1 MSESQP
7 GRESMGTDSV
17 FDLMDEH
24 GHEELILCYDKTTDL
39 KAIIAIHDTTLG
51 PALGGT
57 RMWDYPDEGEALKD
71 ALRLSRSMT
80 YQAAVADCDT
90 GGGKAV
96 LWGNPM
102 RDKSEAYFRAFGRFV
117 EGLMGRF
124 VTYGDLGTDERDLR
138 YVQRETHHVAPFAA
152 GRGGETDGA
161 RVTAY
166 GVLWG
171 MKACCK
177 VVYGVSAL
185 NGRRVVIQGTGEVG
199 THLARYL
206 HDEGATLIISD
217 IVYDAMKRVQDEIPS
232 AEIVR
237 PDRVFECDCD
247 IFSPCALGGVINYKT
262 LNRLRCKIIA
272 GGAYNVLE
280 SDVLGDLLHK
290 KGVLYAPDFVLSAGE
305 LFQSADRMRAVSQE
319 ASLKRA
325 EGIYDML
332 ARVFERA
339 RRENIPP
346 YRAARRI
353 AIERIEKVGRV
364 RTILTHPKDIGL

>member
-1 MSESQP
+1 
-7 GRESMGTDSV
+7 MGYDSV

-24 GHEELILCYDKTTDL
+24 GHEEVVFCYDRNTDL

-57 RMWDYPDEGEALKD
+57 RMWDYHTEEEALKD

-80 YQAAVADCDT
+80 YQAALADCDT

-117 EGLMGRF
+117 EGLLGRF
-124 VTYGDLGTDERDLR
+124 VTYCDLGTDEKDLR
-138 YVQRETHHVAPFAA
+138 YIQRETKEVAPFAA
-152 GRGGETDGA
+152 RGRGVTDGA
-161 RVTAY
+161 KATAC
-166 GVLWG
+166 GVFWG

-177 VVYGVSAL
+177 MVYGVASVKD
-185 NGRRVVIQGTGEVG
+185 RKVVIQGTGEVG

-206 HDEGATLIISD
+206 HAEGAGIIISD
-217 IVYDAMKRVQDEIPS
+217 IVYDAMKRVQDEFPD
-232 AEIVR
+232 AEIVH
-237 PDRVFECDCD
+237 PDKVFGCDCD
-247 IFSPCALGGVINYKT
+247 IFSPCALGGVINHKT
-262 LNRLRCKIIA
+262 VNKLRCRIVA

-280 SDVLGDLLHK
+280 SDVVGDILHK
-290 KGVLYAPDFVLSAGE
+290 KGILYAPDFVLSAGE
-305 LFQSADRMRAVSQE
+305 LFQSADRMQPVSQE
-319 ASLKRA
+319 ESLRRA

-332 ARVFERA
+332 VRVFDLA
-339 RRENIPP
+339 LKENIPP

-364 RTILTHPKDIGL
+364 RTILTHPRDIGL

>member
-1 MSESQP
+1 
-7 GRESMGTDSV
+7 
-17 FDLMDEH
+17 MDEH
-24 GHEELILCYDKTTDL
+24 GHEEIVLCYDKTTDL

-57 RMWDYPDEGEALKD
+57 RMWDYDTEADALKD

-96 LWGNPM
+96 LWGDPFTA
-102 RDKSEAYFRAFGRFV
+102 KTEAYFRAFGRFV
-117 EGLMGRF
+117 EGLGGRF

-138 YVQRETHHVAPFAA
+138 YVRRETENIAPFVARGAA
-152 GRGGETDGA
+152 ESDGA

-177 VVYGVSAL
+177 MAFGVSTVQ
-185 NGRRVVIQGTGEVG
+185 GRTVGIQGVGEVG
-199 THLARYL
+199 IHLARYL
-206 HDEGATLIISD
+206 HAEGAKLIISD
-217 IVYDAMKRVQDEIPS
+217 IVYDAMKRVQDEVPD

-237 PDRVFECDCD
+237 PESIFDCECD
-247 IFSPCALGGVINYKT
+247 IFSPCALGGVLTCDI
-262 LNRLRCKIIA
+262 LERLRCKIVA
-272 GGAYNVLE
+272 GAAYDVLE
-280 SDVLGDLLHK
+280 SDVVGDLLHK
-290 KGVLYAPDFVLSAGE
+290 KGILYAPDFVISAGE
-305 LFQSADRMRAVSQE
+305 LFQSADKLQPVSQE

-325 EGIYDML
+325 EEIHDVL
-332 ARVFERA
+332 VRVFERA
-339 RRENIPP
+339 RRDKVPP

-353 AIERIEKVGRV
+353 AAERIESVGRV
-364 RTILTHPKDIGL
+364 RTILKHPPEIGL

>member
-1 MSESQP
+1 
-7 GRESMGTDSV
+7 MGKDSV

-24 GHEELILCYDKTTDL
+24 GHEEIIFCHDKTTDL
-39 KAIIAIHDTTLG
+39 RAIIAIHDTTLG

-57 RMWDYPDEGEALKD
+57 RMWDYESEADALKD

-124 VTYGDLGTDERDLR
+124 VTYGDLGTDEKDLR
-138 YVQRETHHVAPFAA
+138 YVQRETGQIAPFVA
-152 GRGGETDGA
+152 RGGGESDGA

-166 GVLWG
+166 GVFWG

-177 VVYGVSAL
+177 MVYGVGSVKDMK
-185 NGRRVVIQGTGEVG
+185 VVVQGTGEVG

-206 HDEGATLIISD
+206 RGEGARLVISD
-217 IVYDAMKRVQDEIPS
+217 IVYDAMKRVQDEFND
-232 AEIVR
+232 AEIIH
-237 PDRVFECDCD
+237 PDKVFECDCD
-247 IFSPCALGGVINYKT
+247 VFSPCALGGVINAKT
-262 LNRLRCKIIA
+262 VNRLRCRIVA

-280 SDVLGDLLHK
+280 SDVMGDILHR
-290 KGVLYAPDFVLSAGE
+290 KGILYAPDFVLSAGE
-305 LFQSADRMRAVSQE
+305 LFQSADRLRAVSQE
-319 ASLKRA
+319 ESLRRA

-332 ARVFERA
+332 VRVFERA
-339 RRENIPP
+339 ARENIPP

-353 AIERIEKVGRV
+353 AIERIEKVGKV
-364 RTILTHPKDIGL
+364 RTILTHPRQIGL